1 MRVWRA
7 WWLAA
12 AVASAAAAQT
22 PAPIVTPAQWM
33 RSLAEEFFVPG
44 YGALE
49 NAARELDASTR
60 ALCAAPGAA
69 ELASAREGWRSVALA
84 WRRLDALPI
93 GPTLTRR
100 SRRQFDFWPTR
111 PRDIEAAIEKGAAGA
126 AAQPIGASAR
136 GLPALEYLL
145 FADARLAQPAE
156 AARCRYA
163 ARLAG
168 EFAAEAQAL
177 AREWRE
183 WGEQWRDAES
193 EYAREHA
200 QAAMTD
206 AVNALIGSLDQLRL
220 RRLKRFE
227 GVRSGAT
234 RAHLLATLE
243 GVEQGLAGAGRV
255 LRGLGH
261 LDLTDQLDARIAAT
275 QRAFRAL
282 PAKVDAK
289 AAAPALG
296 RAIDA
301 VARLQAV
308 VSGDVAEALRVT
320 VGFNESDGD

>member
-1 MRVWRA
+1 MRWGA
-7 WWLAA
+7 LWLAMF
-12 AVASAAAAQT
+12 AVSGAAQT

-49 NAARELDASTR
+49 KTARELDASTH

-69 ELASAREGWRSVALA
+69 ELASAREGWRAVALV

-100 SRRQFDFWPTR
+100 TRRQFDFSPTR
-111 PRDIEAAIEKGAAGA
+111 PKDIEAAIASAAER
-126 AAQPIGASAR
+126 IGASAR

-145 FADARLAQPAE
+145 FADARLAQRAE

-193 EYAREHA
+193 EHAREHA

-261 LDLTDQLDARIAAT
+261 LDLADQLDARIAAT

-289 AAAPALG
+289 AAAPGLR

>member
-1 MRVWRA
+1 MM
-7 WWLAA
+7 LAA
-12 AVASAAAAQT
+12 PAAAQA
-22 PAPIVTPAQWM
+22 PAPIVTPAQWL
-33 RSLAEEFFVPG
+33 RSLADDHLVPG
-44 YGALE
+44 YDALQGK
-49 NAARELDASTR
+49 ARDLDAALQT
-60 ALCAAPGAA
+60 LCAAPDADQ
-69 ELASAREGWRSVALA
+69 LATARRQWRAVALE

-111 PRDIEAAIEKGAAGA
+111 PKDIEAAIASGAER
-126 AAQPIGASAR
+126 IGASAR

-145 FADARLAQPAE
+145 FADARLAQPAV
-156 AARCRYA
+156 AVRCAYA
-163 ARLAG
+163 ARLAR
-168 EFAAEAQAL
+168 EFAVEAQAL

-183 WGEQWRDAES
+183 WGAQWRDAES
-193 EYAREHA
+193 ESA

-206 AVNALIGSLDQLRL
+206 AVNALIGTLDQLRL

-261 LDLTDQLDARIAAT
+261 LDLADQLGARMAAT

-282 PAKVDAK
+282 PARLDAK
-289 AAAPALG
+289 EAAPALG
-296 RAIDA
+296 RASDA
-301 VARLQAV
+301 VTRLQAV
-308 VSGDVAEALRVT
+308 VSGEMAEALRVT

>member
-1 MRVWRA
+1 MRWSA
-7 WWLAA
+7 LGFMIALAA
-12 AVASAAAAQT
+12 SAAAQT

-33 RSLAEEFFVPG
+33 GALAQGYLVPG
-44 YGALE
+44 HAALE
-49 NAARELDASTR
+49 TRSRELDEALR
-60 ALCAAPGAA
+60 ELCAAPGAGR
-69 ELASAREGWRSVALA
+69 LQDAREDWRAVALE

-111 PRDIEAAIEKGAAGA
+111 PKDIDAAIASAAER
-126 AAQPIGASAR
+126 IGASAR

-156 AARCRYA
+156 AARCAYA
-163 ARLAG
+163 VRLAG
-168 EFAAEAQAL
+168 EFAVEARTL

-183 WGEQWRDAES
+183 WGAQWRDAES
-193 EYAREHA
+193 EQAREHA

-206 AVNALIGSLDQLRL
+206 AVNALVGALDQLRL

-227 GVRSGAT
+227 GARSGAT
-234 RAHLLATLE
+234 RAHLLATLD
-243 GVEQGLAGAGRV
+243 GVEQGLAGAGRM

-261 LDLTDQLDARIAAT
+261 LDLADQLDARMSAT

-282 PAKVDAK
+282 PAKLDAK

-296 RAIDA
+296 RASDA
-301 VARLQAV
+301 VARLQAM